1 MGVADN
7 LERALD
13 TGAAAPRVA
22 AAAAAAVNPGTAA
35 VDGIVEGVRMTQ
47 QGLHECFIKH
57 GVERV
62 YPVGE
67 AFNPDLHEAV
77 RVVGEEEARAMA
89 ETSGA
94 AEWKSGVVL
103 EVMQAGY
110 TLNGRIVRPALVAV
124 TQ

>member
-1 MGVADN
+1 
-7 LERALD
+7 
-13 TGAAAPRVA
+13 
-22 AAAAAAVNPGTAA
+22 
-35 VDGIVEGVRMTQ
+35 MTQ

-62 YPVGE
+62 NPVGE

-89 ETSGA
+89 EASGA

>member
-1 MGVADN
+1 MTESSTA
-7 LERALD
+7 
-13 TGAAAPRVA
+13 
-22 AAAAAAVNPGTAA
+22 GT
-35 VDGIVEGVRMTQ
+35 
-47 QGLHECFIKH
+47 
-57 GVERV
+57 
-62 YPVGE
+62 
-67 AFNPDLHEAV
+67 HEAV